1 VQFRSLETLN
11 DRIHGIV
18 READS
23 DSESRYAH
31 PAISLFEAPKV
42 LAAAVDVNSQIE
54 LDENTKTGFDSD
66 MSDSSDLS
74 SSDLQSCLDIV
85 DDIVKA
91 LIYIHDSGTVH
102 RDLKP
107 QISSSPEQMIAGK
120 SLILARRPVPLQV
133 VKTRLTCRGER
144 QAIYRL
150 KSWTAI
156 DQSTTK
162 IPIFL
167 HWGV

>member
-107 QISSSPEQMIAGK
+107 QIVIMLL
-120 SLILARRPVPLQV
+120 SL
-133 VKTRLTCRGER
+133 C
-144 QAIYRL
+144 
-150 KSWTAI
+150 
-156 DQSTTK
+156 
-162 IPIFL
+162 
-167 HWGV
+167 